1 MVTCTNICRG
11 GKIAGQFTTV
21 KGIGDGVN
29 AQLVGQEIDVINNRP
44 ADSEEHYT
52 TAGMQ
57 IVTIGTADSTAAIE
71 LISDWTSRWRHG
83 IMIDEG
89 AIAEDGTILAC
100 GQQDLMKI
108 GIDLSNSIFSDS
120 AILLNNDQ
128 CIKFEGTSFDVGSG
142 LIYMSDDDQIVIQI
156 GNKGLTVTTNDGL
169 ENILRITGE
178 GEIAEDCMLYKRYIA
193 NSNNLQT
200 VNLGKS
206 IIPFCILGVCIVL
219 LFLILCAQNKR
230 IQMLEKG

>member
-1 MVTCTNICRG
+1 M
-11 GKIAGQFTTV
+11 
-21 KGIGDGVN
+21 
-29 AQLVGQEIDVINNRP
+29 
-44 ADSEEHYT
+44 
-52 TAGMQ
+52 
-57 IVTIGTADSTAAIE
+57 
-71 LISDWTSRWRHG
+71 
-83 IMIDEG
+83 
-89 AIAEDGTILAC
+89 
-100 GQQDLMKI
+100 
-108 GIDLSNSIFSDS
+108 
-120 AILLNNDQ
+120 
-128 CIKFEGTSFDVGSG
+128 
-142 LIYMSDDDQIVIQI
+142 
-156 GNKGLTVTTNDGL
+156 TTNDGL